1 MEVET
6 IIAYV
11 ICDDTIK
18 ELHTKEDTQT
28 TVSMAEVMTTAII
41 AALIFSGNLEK
52 ARKALKSD
60 RYIPNM
66 LSKSQLSRRL
76 HSIPKDLWHIIL
88 ERLFQELEKN
98 NVATEFVVDSCPMPT
113 CKLARYGRSKLYANK
128 KYIGYCAAK
137 NEFFVGMKLHLIS
150 DTKGNPKQFKLLP
163 ASESDI
169 TGLRKIDLRLP
180 KNSSLYGDK
189 AYNDYGY
196 EDQLVQEK
204 QVHLRPIRKR
214 NSKRRGIELFAKLR
228 QKKRKI
234 IETTFSCIEKLM
246 PRSIHAVTLA
256 GFELKVMCF
265 VLAYAVSNLTF

>member
-76 HSIPKDLWHIIL
+76 HSIPKDLWHII
-88 ERLFQELEKN
+88 
-98 NVATEFVVDSCPMPT
+98 
-113 CKLARYGRSKLYANK
+113 
-128 KYIGYCAAK
+128 
-137 NEFFVGMKLHLIS
+137 
-150 DTKGNPKQFKLLP
+150 
-163 ASESDI
+163 
-169 TGLRKIDLRLP
+169 
-180 KNSSLYGDK
+180 
-189 AYNDYGY
+189 
-196 EDQLVQEK
+196 
-204 QVHLRPIRKR
+204 KR
-214 NSKRRGIELFAKLR
+214 
-228 QKKRKI
+228 
-234 IETTFSCIEKLM
+234 
-246 PRSIHAVTLA
+246 
-256 GFELKVMCF
+256 
-265 VLAYAVSNLTF
+265 